1 MEQKPKG
8 PRPKYGQKMRRVC
21 VTLDDETIAEAK
33 RLGGG
38 NLAEGLRRAVNPRR
52 VAVPAS
58 PESADASFPDTA
70 PPESLPV

>member
-21 VTLDDETIAEAK
+21 VTLDDETIAKAK

-38 NLAEGLRRAVNPRR
+38 NLAEGLRRAVIPRR

-58 PESADASFPDTA
+58 PKTSDALSPDSEQ
-70 PPESLPV
+70 PESLPV